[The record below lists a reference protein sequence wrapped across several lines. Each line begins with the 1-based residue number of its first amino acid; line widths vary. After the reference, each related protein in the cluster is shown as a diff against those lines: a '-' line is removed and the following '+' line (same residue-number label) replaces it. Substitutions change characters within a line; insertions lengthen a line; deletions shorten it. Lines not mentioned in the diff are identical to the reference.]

1 MITKDYQLM
10 EISVLLK
17 VSDLKEEG
25 RYIQVVY
32 IEYINFQQASFQVQ
46 FILANF
52 STVVSTEANNIFIR
66 VRNNNINRVA
76 CERNMETKKKN
87 RNL

>member
-1 MITKDYQLM
+1 M

-66 VRNNNINRVA
+66 VRNNNIHRVA
-76 CERNMETKKKN
+76 CERNMETEKKN

>member
-76 CERNMETKKKN
+76 CERNMETEKKN

>member
-1 MITKDYQLM
+1 M
-10 EISVLLK
+10 EISLLLK

-46 FILANF
+46 FVLVNF

-76 CERNMETKKKN
+76 CERNMGTEEKN

>member
-1 MITKDYQLM
+1 M
-10 EISVLLK
+10 EISLLLK

-46 FILANF
+46 FVLVNF

-76 CERNMETKKKN
+76 CERNMETEKKN

>member
-1 MITKDYQLM
+1 M
-10 EISVLLK
+10 EISLLLK

-46 FILANF
+46 FVLVNF

-76 CERNMETKKKN
+76 CERNIGTEKKN

>member
-1 MITKDYQLM
+1 M

-32 IEYINFQQASFQVQ
+32 IEYINFQQAFFQVQ
-46 FILANF
+46 FVLVNF

-76 CERNMETKKKN
+76 CERNIGTEKKN

>member
-1 MITKDYQLM
+1 M
-10 EISVLLK
+10 EISLLLK

-32 IEYINFQQASFQVQ
+32 IEYINFQQAYFQVQ
-46 FILANF
+46 FVLVNF

-76 CERNMETKKKN
+76 CERNIGTEKKN

>member
-1 MITKDYQLM
+1 M
-10 EISVLLK
+10 EISLLLK

-52 STVVSTEANNIFIR
+52 STVVSTEANNFFIR

>member
-1 MITKDYQLM
+1 M

-46 FILANF
+46 FVLVNF

-76 CERNMETKKKN
+76 CERNIGTEKKN

>member
-1 MITKDYQLM
+1 M

-32 IEYINFQQASFQVQ
+32 IEYINFRQASFQVQ
-46 FILANF
+46 FILANL
-52 STVVSTEANNIFIR
+52 VQ
-66 VRNNNINRVA
+66 
-76 CERNMETKKKN
+76 
-87 RNL
+87 

>member
-1 MITKDYQLM
+1 M

-46 FILANF
+46 FVLVNF